1 MAFKINYPTYEL
13 NLPSTD
19 EVVKYR
25 PFLVKEEKLLLIAQQ
40 SKDTK
45 TIVETMKNV
54 IQNCIVSKLDISSL
68 PMFDIE
74 YLLLHIRAR
83 SVGETAELNVI
94 CPDDNETY
102 VPVSVDLLNINV
114 EMPEGHSNKIK
125 LTDSAELYMTY
136 PAFDLYDD
144 FLGKLKED
152 KEKKGA
158 GVVDNLFKLF
168 GNSIHQIVD
177 GEDVY
182 DGKDLSDKEK
192 VDFIESLT
200 QKQFADVRNFF
211 NTMPRL
217 QHKVEVENPK
227 TKVKSEVVLEGVQS
241 FF

>member
-45 TIVETMKNV
+45 T
-54 IQNCIVSKLDISSL
+54 IVSKLDISSL

-102 VPVSVDLLNINV
+102 VPVSVDLLNVNV

-125 LTDSAELYMTY
+125 LTDTAELYMTY

-152 KEKKGA
+152 K
-158 GVVDNLFKLF
+158 DIICDRDFK
-168 GNSIHQIVD
+168 
-177 GEDVY
+177 
-182 DGKDLSDKEK
+182 
-192 VDFIESLT
+192 
-200 QKQFADVRNFF
+200 
-211 NTMPRL
+211 
-217 QHKVEVENPK
+217 
-227 TKVKSEVVLEGVQS
+227 
-241 FF
+241 

>member
-94 CPDDNETY
+94 CPDDN
-102 VPVSVDLLNINV
+102 
-114 EMPEGHSNKIK
+114 
-125 LTDSAELYMTY
+125 
-136 PAFDLYDD
+136 
-144 FLGKLKED
+144 
-152 KEKKGA
+152 
-158 GVVDNLFKLF
+158 
-168 GNSIHQIVD
+168 
-177 GEDVY
+177 
-182 DGKDLSDKEK
+182 
-192 VDFIESLT
+192 
-200 QKQFADVRNFF
+200 
-211 NTMPRL
+211 
-217 QHKVEVENPK
+217 
-227 TKVKSEVVLEGVQS
+227 
-241 FF
+241 

>member
-1 MAFKINYPTYEL
+1 
-13 NLPSTD
+13 
-19 EVVKYR
+19 
-25 PFLVKEEKLLLIAQQ
+25 
-40 SKDTK
+40 
-45 TIVETMKNV
+45 
-54 IQNCIVSKLDISSL
+54 
-68 PMFDIE
+68 
-74 YLLLHIRAR
+74 
-83 SVGETAELNVI
+83 
-94 CPDDNETY
+94 
-102 VPVSVDLLNINV
+102 
-114 EMPEGHSNKIK
+114 
-125 LTDSAELYMTY
+125 MTY

-152 KEKKGA
+152 KEKT

-168 GNSIHQIVD
+168 GNSIYQIVD

>member
-83 SVGETAELNVI
+83 SVGETA
-94 CPDDNETY
+94 
-102 VPVSVDLLNINV
+102 
-114 EMPEGHSNKIK
+114 
-125 LTDSAELYMTY
+125 
-136 PAFDLYDD
+136 
-144 FLGKLKED
+144 
-152 KEKKGA
+152 
-158 GVVDNLFKLF
+158 
-168 GNSIHQIVD
+168 
-177 GEDVY
+177 
-182 DGKDLSDKEK
+182 
-192 VDFIESLT
+192 
-200 QKQFADVRNFF
+200 
-211 NTMPRL
+211 
-217 QHKVEVENPK
+217 
-227 TKVKSEVVLEGVQS
+227 
-241 FF
+241 